1 MIFEALLDAVLD
13 TLKVLPFL
21 FAAFLV
27 MEAIEHYSN
36 RYSNRI
42 LAKVGKTAPL
52 AGAILGC
59 IPQCGFSAAAANL
72 YSGGFITLGT
82 LLAVFLSTS
91 DEAVLILMA
100 HPGSGKAILSLL
112 IWKILIGIAA
122 GFLID
127 MLFSKRKQ
135 HAPMKELR
143 KNCGC
148 SDSHGILRPALF
160 HTIQLTVYLFLFTFC
175 LDLALEF
182 AGIEKL
188 AMFLGKDT
196 VFQPFLAALLGMIP
210 NCAASVLITELYLA
224 GGLSFG
230 SAIAGLCAGA
240 GVGLA
245 VLFRSNHSLRE
256 NLEIL
261 LLLYGIS
268 VAAGILLDLTLQPI
282 L

>member
-1 MIFEALLDAVLD
+1 MIFEALLDATLD

-21 FAAFLV
+21 FVAFLI

-42 LAKVGKTAPL
+42 LAKVGKAAPL
-52 AGAILGC
+52 VGALLGC
-59 IPQCGFSAAAANL
+59 VPQCGFSAAAANL
-72 YSGGFITLGT
+72 YSGGLITLGT

-100 HPGSGKAILSLL
+100 HPGSGKAIASLL

-127 MLFSKRKQ
+127 TLSPKRKQ
-135 HAPMKELR
+135 SAPMKEFC

-148 SDSHGILRPALF
+148 EDSDGILKPALF
-160 HTIQLTVYLFLFTFC
+160 HTVRLTVYLFLFTFC
-175 LDLALEF
+175 LDLVLEF
-182 AGIEKL
+182 AGIEQL
-188 AMFLGKDT
+188 ARFLGKNT
-196 VFQPFLAALLGMIP
+196 PFQPFLAALLGMIP
-210 NCAASVLITELYLA
+210 NCAASVFITELYLA

-230 SAIAGLCAGA
+230 AAIAGLCAGA

-256 NLEIL
+256 NLKIL

-268 VAAGILLDLTLQPI
+268 AAAGILLGGV
-282 L
+282 